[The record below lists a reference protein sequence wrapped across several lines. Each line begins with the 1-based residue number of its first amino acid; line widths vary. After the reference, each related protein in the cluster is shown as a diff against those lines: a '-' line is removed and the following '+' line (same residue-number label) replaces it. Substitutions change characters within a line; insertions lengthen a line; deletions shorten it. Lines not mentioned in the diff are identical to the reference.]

1 MIIPLITEIQ
11 RFSLQDGPGIR
22 TTIFLKGCP
31 LHCPWCHNPETQDT
45 RQEFYHY
52 ASRCVACGR
61 CAAVCRTGASRL
73 VRSSDSCVTLE
84 LDRTSCERC
93 MRCVAACLTEARTIV
108 GQRMSI
114 EEILREALSDAAFYR
129 NSGGGVTISG
139 GEPLYFPEFT
149 RQLAGELHAA
159 GVHVAVETSCFPK
172 SRKTVESLLGVVDLF
187 IVDLK
192 TLDPS
197 KHLEVIGWPLA
208 PILENLDTLF
218 AAGANVRIHIP
229 VIPGFN
235 DSPAD
240 FDAYADYLGSRAES
254 ISGVDLLN
262 FHSYGEGKYEFLGRS
277 DSYQYSGVDEPPAA
291 KTVPLARALK
301 SKGLAVTVGGIVGI
315 ADSKC
320 ELTDGD
326 ILEVHH

>member
-1 MIIPLITEIQ
+1 MKIPLITEIQ

-31 LHCPWCHNPETQDT
+31 LHCPWCHNPETQDA
-45 RQEFYHY
+45 RQEFYY
-52 ASRCVACGR
+52 YPDRCVGCGR
-61 CAAVCRTGASRL
+61 CAAVCPSGASRL
-73 VRSSDSCVTLE
+73 VRNSDGHTVLQ
-84 LDRTSCERC
+84 LDRSACQRC
-93 MRCVAACLTEARTIV
+93 MRCVAACLTEARSIV

-114 EEILREALSDAAFYR
+114 EEILREALSDSAFYR

-149 RQLAGELHAA
+149 RELAGELHAH
-159 GVHVAVETSCFPK
+159 GVHVAIETSCFPK
-172 SRKTVESLLGVVDLF
+172 QSKVVESLIGVVDLF

-192 TLDPS
+192 SLDAD
-197 KHLEVIGWPLA
+197 KHLEVVGWPLA
-208 PILENLDTLF
+208 PILANLETLF
-218 AAGANVRIHIP
+218 AAGAKVRIHVP

-240 FDAYADYLGSRAES
+240 FDAYAEYLGRHATW

-262 FHSYGEGKYEFLGRS
+262 FHSYGEGKYTFLGRS
-277 DSYQYSGVDEPPAA
+277 EGYQYSGVEENPAE
-291 KTVPLARALK
+291 KIVPLARALK
-301 SKGLAVTVGGIVGI
+301 DKGLAVTVGGIVGI
-315 ADSKC
+315 ATSKS
-320 ELTDGD
+320 EMAGSD